1 MNDDDLIGVGLDLR
15 PETLRK
21 AYEIGIFP
29 MRLEGRRGRLGWW
42 SPNPRGILPLDGLR
56 VSKSLRQSCRRY
68 TVTLDE
74 DFAGVLDGC
83 ANPQRPDAWIGED
96 IVAAYTTL
104 FDLGIAH
111 SLETRDDE
119 GRLVGGLYGVSF
131 GGLFAGESMFHRAA
145 DASKVALVRLV
156 EILTEDGVPG
166 RLLDCQWTT
175 PHLISMGAVD
185 VSRDT
190 YQRLLA
196 QALPLPTPPAFAR
209 AEWARP

>member
-1 MNDDDLIGVGLDLR
+1 MNDEDLIGVGLDLR
-15 PETLRK
+15 PETLCK

-42 SPNPRGILPLDGLR
+42 SPNPRGILPLEELR

-68 TVTLDE
+68 TVTLDQ
-74 DFAGVLDGC
+74 DFAGVLEGC

-104 FDLGIAH
+104 FEMGVAH

-131 GGLFAGESMFHRAA
+131 GGLFAGESMFHRAT

-185 VSRDT
+185 ISRER
-190 YQRLLA
+190 YQTLLA
-196 QALPLPTPPAFAR
+196 QALPLPTPHPFAR
-209 AEWARP
+209 AERARP

>member
-1 MNDDDLIGVGLDLR
+1 
-15 PETLRK
+15 
-21 AYEIGIFP
+21 
-29 MRLEGRRGRLGWW
+29 
-42 SPNPRGILPLDGLR
+42 
-56 VSKSLRQSCRRY
+56 
-68 TVTLDE
+68 
-74 DFAGVLDGC
+74 
-83 ANPQRPDAWIGED
+83 
-96 IVAAYTTL
+96 
-104 FDLGIAH
+104 
-111 SLETRDDE
+111 
-119 GRLVGGLYGVSF
+119 
-131 GGLFAGESMFHRAA
+131 MFHRAA